1 MWKHLKNGDGNR
13 GHKGRPNPL
22 QRSIGQNVLEVNL
35 GQRLQDVMHLYYGGI
50 HVNSTIYFERQPGF
64 RNNLTLAYIVS
75 SNATFDFINRLPE
88 IKGPGYVTVCEVNAL
103 GDFENCKHAVT
114 GLSAP
119 TIVSFFEDF
128 AFISQSAADTVTTCK
143 VFKGNGTF
151 YNCEDNATEFKI
163 PSSVEVVAI

>member
-1 MWKHLKNGDGNR
+1 
-13 GHKGRPNPL
+13 
-22 QRSIGQNVLEVNL
+22 
-35 GQRLQDVMHLYYGGI
+35 MHLYYGGI

-75 SNATFDFINRLPE
+75 SHATFDFINRLPE

-119 TIVSFFEDF
+119 TTVSFFEDF

-151 YNCEDNATEFKI
+151 YNCEDNATEFKN